1 MSRKITVG
9 ILDDHPAIADGYKTK
24 IELQPNVEVSWIAHF
39 YQDVEHHLQESPTDV
54 IILDIQVYNAPGDV
68 ELYPILHA
76 IPELKVK
83 YPQTKIVIISMLNR
97 PAIINAIYKLGV
109 CGYILKSDHYSYEN
123 LGKIMKDIARRDQAY
138 FSPEAAKFLK
148 AESTS
153 PDLTARQQEVLS
165 LMASNPGI
173 SYQEMADTLFISI
186 NTLRNHVAV
195 LCKKLGVNNRTS
207 AVSRARQIGLVADD
221 LT

>member
-1 MSRKITVG
+1 MSKTITVG

-24 IELQPNVEVSWIAHF
+24 IELHPDVKVSWIAHF
-39 YQDVEHHLQESPTDV
+39 YQDVEPFLQDNPVDA

-76 IPELKVK
+76 IPELQER
-83 YPQTKIVIISMLNR
+83 YPQTKTVIISMLNR
-97 PAIINAIYKLGV
+97 PAIIKAIYKLGV
-109 CGYILKSDHYSYEN
+109 CGYILKSDNYSYEN
-123 LGKIMKDIARRDQAY
+123 LGEILWDMVMRDQSY
-138 FSPEAAKFLK
+138 FSPEAAQFLTEK
-148 AESTS
+148 SST

-165 LMASNPGI
+165 MMASNPGI
-173 SYQEMADTLFISI
+173 SYQEMADKLFISV

-207 AVSRARQIGLVADD
+207 AVTRARQIGLVADE
-221 LT
+221 LL